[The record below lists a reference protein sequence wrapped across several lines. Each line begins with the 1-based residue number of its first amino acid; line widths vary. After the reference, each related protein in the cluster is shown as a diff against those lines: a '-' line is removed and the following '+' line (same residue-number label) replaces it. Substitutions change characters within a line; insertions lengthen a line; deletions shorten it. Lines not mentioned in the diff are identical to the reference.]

1 MNEPIHILL
10 VDDQPENLLAL
21 EAMLGDQPYHL
32 VKAHSGEEALR
43 CLLTYNFAV
52 IVLDVQMP
60 GMDGFETAK
69 WIKSR
74 DKSKAVPIIFVTAAY
89 HEQDQSFT
97 AYSVGAIDYMVKPVM
112 PHVLRSKIEGFVHIY
127 VTQQQLQRQTALLQ
141 ERTREL
147 QQAKEEAEK
156 AARAKS
162 EFLAV
167 MSHEIRT
174 PLNGVL
180 AMADLLLDT
189 QLSGEQREYAETI
202 RKSGASLLTILN
214 DVLDLSKIE
223 SGKMEITEELFHLHS
238 WLQESVGLFQ
248 LETRSKSLNIAYE
261 IDPRLPELLVGDES
275 RLRQILVNLLGNAV
289 KFTESGCVHVS
300 VKELSRE
307 TDQYVEIEFAVQ
319 DTGIGIPASKRDILF
334 RPFSQLD
341 SSTTRKYG
349 GTGLGLAI
357 CKNFTELLGGR
368 IYLDTEYTSGAR
380 FVFTIRP
387 KIGLLEHHTL

>member
-21 EAMLGDQPYHL
+21 EAMLGDQPYRL
-32 VKAHSGEEALR
+32 VKAYSGEEALR
-43 CLLTYNFAV
+43 CLLTYDFAV

-127 VTQQQLQRQTALLQ
+127 VTQQELQRQTALLQ
-141 ERTREL
+141 ERTKEL
-147 QQAKEEAEK
+147 QLAKEEAEQ

-180 AMADLLLDT
+180 AMADLLLDSM
-189 QLSGEQREYAETI
+189 LSSEQREYADTI

-223 SGKMEITEELFHLHS
+223 SGKMEIKEELFHLHS
-238 WLQESVGLFQ
+238 CLQESVGLFL
-248 LETRSKSLNIAYE
+248 LETRRKSLDITYE
-261 IDPRLPELLVGDES
+261 IDPRLPELLVSDES

-289 KFTESGCVHVS
+289 KFTECGSIRVT
-300 VKELSRE
+300 VKELSRSSHS
-307 TDQYVEIEFAVQ
+307 DVLIEFAVQ
-319 DTGIGIPASKRDILF
+319 DTGIGIPSRKREILF
-334 RPFSQLD
+334 KPFSQLD

-357 CKNFTELLGGR
+357 CKNFSELLGGS
-368 IYLDTEYTSGAR
+368 IHLDTEYSDGAR
-380 FVFTIRP
+380 FVFTIRA
-387 KIGLLEHHTL
+387 KVGVLEQTL

>member
-1 MNEPIHILL
+1 MNESIHILL

-32 VKAHSGEEALR
+32 VKAYSGEEALR
-43 CLLTYNFAV
+43 CLLTYDFAV

-89 HEQDQSFT
+89 HEQDQSCT

-127 VTQQQLQRQTALLQ
+127 VTQQELQRQTALLQ
-141 ERTREL
+141 ERTKEL
-147 QQAKEEAEK
+147 QFAKEEAEQ

-189 QLSGEQREYAETI
+189 KLSAEQREYSETI

-238 WLQESVGLFQ
+238 CLQESVGLFL
-248 LETRSKSLNIAYE
+248 LETRRKSLDITYE

-289 KFTESGCVHVS
+289 KFTERGGVHLS
-300 VKELSRE
+300 VRELSHSHS
-307 TDQYVEIEFAVQ
+307 DVEIEFAVQ
-319 DTGIGIPASKRDILF
+319 DTGIGIPLRKRDVLF
-334 RPFSQLD
+334 KPFSQLD

-357 CKNFTELLGGR
+357 CKNFSELLGGS
-368 IYLDTEYTSGAR
+368 IHLDTNYTAGAK
-380 FVFTIRP
+380 FVFTIRAQV
-387 KIGLLEHHTL
+387 GVLEEQTF